1 LTFPDEI
8 DDYVVLKLSF
18 DQYPG
23 TSRVLG
29 EEYEIAGHEVK
40 SKVYSEEK
48 SLLRSN
54 FITWAKPYF
63 GDLKGWEENSSIY
76 MVYQNK
82 LVGGVYL
89 CSASEYADEEWG
101 ELQYAYVD
109 PEHKG
114 RGIYS
119 ILFNE
124 AVKRARQWGLTG
136 FILKTDRDM
145 PIQLYIRWGAE
156 MVERESKFSS
166 NKYLVYILTSLRKLN
181 NFRLIV
187 KHTLKNRKANK

>member
-1 LTFPDEI
+1 MTYPDEI
-8 DDYVVLKLSF
+8 DEYVVLKLSF
-18 DQYPG
+18 DQYSG
-23 TSRVLG
+23 TSRDLG

-40 SKVYSEEK
+40 SKVYSKEK

-63 GDLKGWEENSSIY
+63 GDLKGWEENSPIY
-76 MVYQNK
+76 MLCRSK

-109 PEHKG
+109 PEYKG

-119 ILFNE
+119 VLFNE
-124 AVKRARQWGLTG
+124 AVERARQWGLTG
-136 FILKTDRDM
+136 FILKTDRNNA
-145 PIQLYIRWGAE
+145 IQLYIKWGAE
-156 MVERESKFSS
+156 LVERESKVSS
-166 NKYLVYILTSLRKLN
+166 NKYVMYLHTSLRKLN
-181 NFRLIV
+181 NYRMIV
-187 KHTLKNRKANK
+187 KHTLKKRNAHK